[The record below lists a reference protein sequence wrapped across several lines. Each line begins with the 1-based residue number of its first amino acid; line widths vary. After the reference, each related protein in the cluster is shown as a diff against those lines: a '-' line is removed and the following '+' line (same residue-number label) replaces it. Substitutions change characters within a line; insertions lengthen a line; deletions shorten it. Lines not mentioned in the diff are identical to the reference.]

1 VVVQIKQIS
10 AAEHLSFIESRNSV
24 SFLQTPAWGKAKS
37 GWQSQ
42 SLGWFDQ
49 DQIVGAGLVLLRKVP
64 KVKKYLAY
72 LPEGPDLDW
81 TSPSS
86 IDALDNLV
94 NYLKSIGVFQ
104 IKIGPHI
111 WVRRWQAET
120 IKEAIAENKVKRIG
134 DLPADDV
141 NQSGL
146 ELIAKLKKYG
156 WHQPKT
162 IESGFGD
169 YQPRFVFQ
177 INLESKSEEE
187 LLTSFNQ
194 LWRRNIKKA
203 EKEGVTVRVGTE
215 EDLALFHTCYVETA
229 KRDRFTPRS
238 LSYFK
243 TMWAA
248 MRTENSDRIKVF
260 IAEHPDYQGAIAAT
274 TLTRVGKHSWYSY
287 GASTTA
293 ARDLRPSNAIQWA
306 MLKDSLESGSS
317 IYDMRGI
324 SDTLDQ
330 NNHLFGLIQFKL
342 GTSGYAQEY
351 VGEWDYVISKPWA
364 TAFSFYMSRR

>member
-1 VVVQIKQIS
+1 M
-10 AAEHLSFIESRNSV
+10 
-24 SFLQTPAWGKAKS
+24 
-37 GWQSQ
+37 
-42 SLGWFDQ
+42 
-49 DQIVGAGLVLLRKVP
+49 
-64 KVKKYLAY
+64 
-72 LPEGPDLDW
+72 W
-81 TSPSS
+81 T
-86 IDALDNLV
+86 
-94 NYLKSIGVFQ
+94 
-104 IKIGPHI
+104 
-111 WVRRWQAET
+111 
-120 IKEAIAENKVKRIG
+120 
-134 DLPADDV
+134 
-141 NQSGL
+141 
-146 ELIAKLKKYG
+146 
-156 WHQPKT
+156 
-162 IESGFGD
+162 
-169 YQPRFVFQ
+169 
-177 INLESKSEEE
+177 
-187 LLTSFNQ
+187 
-194 LWRRNIKKA
+194 
-203 EKEGVTVRVGTE
+203 
-215 EDLALFHTCYVETA
+215 
-229 KRDRFTPRS
+229 
-238 LSYFK
+238 
-243 TMWAA
+243 A